1 MPYIDEIKD
10 IWEMVKQS
18 LKTQMPESA
27 VNLWFGDLKIVSFEN
42 NTVRFSITSE
52 FKYNTIINQKYS
64 DIIGAQFSRLVG
76 FPVSIEI
83 EFVGT
88 PASNEP
94 ILAMLREESERRAAQ
109 STPYTE
115 KEEKEEPPKPTE
127 PKVGGTMPP
136 YNFEY
141 TFDNFIVGESNK
153 FAHAACIAVANNP
166 AKDYNPLFIYGPS
179 GLGKTHLLYAIT
191 NKIKKDKPD
200 AEIIYIKG
208 EDFTNQMI
216 ECLSRQAM
224 PEFRQKYRSCDVLL
238 IDDIQ
243 FIAGKDSTQQEFFHT
258 FNSLY
263 EEHKQIIL
271 TSDRPPREIKTLEDR
286 LKTRFEWGLIADI
299 APPEHELRVAIIQK
313 KAEQVK
319 IKMPGE
325 VLNFLAINL
334 RSNIRQMEGAIKK
347 LAALSFLSGKEITL
361 ETAKSCIAELL
372 EGAEPTNVT
381 VDKIF
386 AAIYKKYGVTKED
399 ILSKKRNKEIALP
412 RHVAIYLIRRIT
424 DMSFPNI
431 GKLIGRDHS
440 TVINSVELMS
450 NKYLTDSLFKMEI
463 EELKKEVTGFT
474 IGDEYADMPM
484 PKIEIIK
491 K

>member
-18 LKTQMPESA
+18 LKTQMTESA

-42 NTVRFSITSE
+42 NTVCFSITSE
-52 FKYNTIINQKYS
+52 FKYNTIINQKYQE
-64 DIIGAQFSRLVG
+64 IIAAHFSRLVG

-83 EFVGT
+83 KFVGV
-88 PASNEP
+88 PVSPDDIIAN
-94 ILAMLREESERRAAQ
+94 IRAESEQNERL
-109 STPYTE
+109 S
-115 KEEKEEPPKPTE
+115 KEQKKDTAKPAEPR
-127 PKVGGTMPP
+127 VGGTMPP

-141 TFDNFIVGESNK
+141 TFDNFIVGDSNK

-224 PEFRQKYRSCDVLL
+224 PEFRQKYRNCDVLL

-271 TSDRPPREIKTLEDR
+271 TSDRPPREIKLLEDR

-299 APPEHELRVAIIQK
+299 APPEHELRIAIIKK
-313 KAEQVK
+313 KADQVN
-319 IKMPGE
+319 IQLPDE
-325 VLNFLAINL
+325 VLNFLAVNL
-334 RSNIRQMEGAIKK
+334 RSNIRQIEGAIKK
-347 LAALSFLSGKEITL
+347 LAALSFLSGRAITMD
-361 ETAKSCIAELL
+361 TAKGCISELL

-386 AAIYKKYGVTKED
+386 SAIYKRYGVKKED
-399 ILSKKRNKEIALP
+399 IISKKRNKEIAFP
-412 RHVAIYLIRRIT
+412 RHIAIYLIRRIT
-424 DMSFPNI
+424 DMSYPNI
-431 GKLIGRDHS
+431 GKLVGRDHT
-440 TVINSVELMS
+440 TVMASIDQIS
-450 NKYLTDSLFKMEI
+450 NKYINDSDFKAEI
-463 EELKKEVTGFT
+463 DDIRKEVTGTGSPLLYDVENYFQKKFT
-474 IGDEYADMPM
+474 
-484 PKIEIIK
+484 
-491 K
+491 

>member
-1 MPYIDEIKD
+1 
-10 IWEMVKQS
+10 MVKQS

-27 VNLWFGDLKIVSFEN
+27 IKLWLGELEVTSFEN
-42 NTVRFSITSE
+42 NTVFFTITSE
-52 FKYNTIINQKYS
+52 FKYNTIFKQKY
-64 DIIGAQFSRLVG
+64 DELIKTHFERLMG
-76 FPVSIEI
+76 FPVDIDI
-83 EFVGT
+83 KFTGT
-88 PASNEP
+88 PASSEA
-94 ILAMLREESERRAAQ
+94 ILARIRSESMQGAQ
-109 STPYTE
+109 KTE
-115 KEEKEEPPKPTE
+115 NEEEKESAKPAEPR
-127 PKVGGTMPP
+127 VGGTLPP

-141 TFDNFIVGESNK
+141 TFDNFIVGDSNK
-153 FAHAACIAVANNP
+153 FAHAACLAVANNP

-191 NKIKKDKPD
+191 NKIKKDNPN

-224 PEFRQKYRSCDVLL
+224 SEFRQKYRNCDVLL

-299 APPEHELRVAIIQK
+299 APPEHELRIAIIKK
-313 KAEQVK
+313 KAEQVHVK
-319 IKMPGE
+319 IPDE
-325 VLNFLAINL
+325 VLNFLAVNL

-347 LAALSFLSGKEITL
+347 LAALSFLSGREITL
-361 ETAKSCIAELL
+361 DTAKGCIAELL

-386 AAIYKKYGVTKED
+386 NAIYKKYNVKKED

-412 RHVAIYLIRRIT
+412 RHIAIYLMRRVT
-424 DMSFPNI
+424 DMSYPNI
-431 GKLIGRDHS
+431 GKLIGRDHT
-440 TVINSVELMS
+440 TVMNSMELISQKCNM
-450 NKYLTDSLFKMEI
+450 DPLFKLEI
-463 EELKKEVTGFT
+463 EELKKEVVGTERP
-474 IGDEYADMPM
+474 IIQHAIDMIENI
-484 PKIEIIK
+484 KID
-491 K
+491 